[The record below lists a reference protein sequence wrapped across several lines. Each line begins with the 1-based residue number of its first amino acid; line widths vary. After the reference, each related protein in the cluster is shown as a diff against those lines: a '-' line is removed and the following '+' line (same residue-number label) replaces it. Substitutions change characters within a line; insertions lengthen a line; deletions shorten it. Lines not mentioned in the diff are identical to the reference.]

1 MSGAVPD
8 DTVASDGFVV
18 LANKAAGSVQD
29 RSLGEAVRE
38 LAQHA
43 PTELRLT
50 SGPEDLDRQ
59 LRVLGNRRPVVVGG
73 DGSLHLAVNRMRAL
87 GLAHVPVGLV
97 PLGTGNDLARGL
109 GLSLDPAEAART
121 VATGRPRPLPVATHD
136 GSDEVVV
143 NNVHTGLG
151 ERAARLG
158 TGLKPRLGA
167 LAYPAGALLAGA
179 RPEVVAV
186 EVRIDGRSVHQGPAL
201 AVVVA
206 LGPSAGGGHEVAPGA
221 DPTEPRLDVVLVAAS
236 SLRGRLSVGAT
247 IMAGKDPAEHPAV
260 HRWSGRRVEVVHA
273 GPVAPPWD
281 LDGEIRRWSSPVGL
295 TVEPA
300 AWRLV
305 R

>member
-1 MSGAVPD
+1 MADRVPVGGGA
-8 DTVASDGFVV
+8 SEGFVV
-18 LANKAAGSVQD
+18 LANQAAGSVQE
-29 RSLGEAVRE
+29 RSLGDAVRE
-38 LAQHA
+38 LAQHG
-43 PTELRLT
+43 PTELHMT
-50 SGPEDLDRQ
+50 SGADDLDRE
-59 LRVLGNRRPVVVGG
+59 LRDLGNRRPVVVGG
-73 DGSLHLAVNRMRAL
+73 DGSLHLAVNRMRVL
-87 GLAHVPVGLV
+87 GLSDVPVGLV

-109 GLSLDPAEAART
+109 RLSLDPAEAARV
-121 VATGRPRPLPVATHD
+121 VATGRAQPLPVATHD
-136 GSDEVVV
+136 GSAEVVV

-179 RPEVVAV
+179 RPDVATV
-186 EVRIDGRSVHQGPAL
+186 EVRVDGRSVHQGPAL

-221 DPTEPRLDVVLVAAS
+221 DPTEPQLDVVLVAAS
-236 SLRGRLSVGAT
+236 SLRARLSVGAA
-247 IMAGKDPAEHPAV
+247 IMAGRDPAERPGV
-260 HRWSGRRVEVVHA
+260 HRWSGRRIEILHGGAVT
-273 GPVAPPWD
+273 PPWD

-300 AWRLV
+300 AWWLV